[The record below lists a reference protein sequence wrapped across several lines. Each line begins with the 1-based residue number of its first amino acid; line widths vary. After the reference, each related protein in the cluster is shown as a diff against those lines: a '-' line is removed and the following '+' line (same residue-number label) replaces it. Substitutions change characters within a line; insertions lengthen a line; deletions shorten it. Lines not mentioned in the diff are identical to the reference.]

1 MRIAGM
7 SNIDDFMLLSPVDL
21 SIVSLIVP
29 EKITVLY
36 EMVKKL
42 IEQVHEENSDDID
55 SVRNIRQEWKGR

>member
-1 MRIAGM
+1 M